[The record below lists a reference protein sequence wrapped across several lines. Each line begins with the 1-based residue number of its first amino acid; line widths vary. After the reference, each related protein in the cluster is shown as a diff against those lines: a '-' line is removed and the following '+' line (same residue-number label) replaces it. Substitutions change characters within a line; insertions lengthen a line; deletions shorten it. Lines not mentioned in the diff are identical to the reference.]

1 LSLPT
6 ARCGCWSTVTT
17 NCLHEPGI
25 DGLVINGRDVTER
38 NEYIITLEK
47 SFDVIT
53 VAVAKM
59 VELRDPYTAGH
70 QRDVA
75 RIATAIAR
83 DLALSEDEI
92 KGIAVAALL
101 HDIGKIAIPAEILT
115 RPGPLSPAEFEIIKS
130 HPEAGHLVVADV
142 PFPWPVAQMILQHH
156 ERLDGSGYPN
166 GLTGTD
172 ILFGS
177 RIVAVA
183 DVVSAMSTHRPY
195 RPAIGLAKAL
205 TEIEINQNQLYD
217 ATVVDACLRLFRER
231 RFEARDSDL

>member
-1 LSLPT
+1 
-6 ARCGCWSTVTT
+6 
-17 NCLHEPGI
+17 
-25 DGLVINGRDVTER
+25 
-38 NEYIITLEK
+38 
-47 SFDVIT
+47 
-53 VAVAKM
+53 
-59 VELRDPYTAGH
+59 
-70 QRDVA
+70 
-75 RIATAIAR
+75 
-83 DLALSEDEI
+83 
-92 KGIAVAALL
+92 
-101 HDIGKIAIPAEILT
+101 
-115 RPGPLSPAEFEIIKS
+115 LSPAEFEIIKS
-130 HPEAGHLVVADV
+130 HPEAGHLIVADV
-142 PFPWPVAQMILQHH
+142 PFPWPVAQIILQHH

-183 DVVSAMSTHRPY
+183 DVVSAMSARRPY